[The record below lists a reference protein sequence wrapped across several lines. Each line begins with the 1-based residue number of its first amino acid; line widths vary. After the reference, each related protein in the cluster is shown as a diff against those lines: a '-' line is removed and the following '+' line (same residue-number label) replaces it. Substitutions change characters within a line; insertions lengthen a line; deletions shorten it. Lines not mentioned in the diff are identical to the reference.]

1 MDISKFLRTDE
12 DYEPIDNGRWMPVSE
27 DNPDTQF
34 FVIGMQSKEAQD
46 YLKNAAA
53 RLREQNGGKE
63 LTSEQFNQ
71 ITQDC
76 LAEVCLKDWKG
87 VKNNDKKV
95 PFSRDLA
102 RKSMNSHDKTFM
114 VIVSGLV
121 SELDR
126 NAEKYV
132 EAVTKK

>member
-46 YLKNAAA
+46 NLKNATA

-71 ITQDC
+71 ITQYG
-76 LAEVCLKDWKG
+76 LAEDCLKDWKG
-87 VKNNDKKV
+87 VNNGGKTI
-95 PFSRDLA
+95 PFSREQA
-102 RKSMNSHDKTFM
+102 RKSM
-114 VIVSGLV
+114 
-121 SELDR
+121 
-126 NAEKYV
+126 
-132 EAVTKK
+132 

>member
-27 DNPDTQF
+27 DNPDAQF

-53 RLREQNGGKE
+53 RMREQNGGKE

-76 LAEVCLKDWKG
+76 LAEVCMKDWKG
-87 VKNNDKKV
+87 VKNNGKKV

-102 RKSMNSHDKTFM
+102 RKSMNSRDKTFM

-121 SELDR
+121 NELDR
-126 NAEKYV
+126 NVEKYV

>member
-12 DYEPIDNGRWMPVSE
+12 DYEPIDSGRWMPVSE
-27 DNPDTQF
+27 DDPDTQF

-63 LTSEQFNQ
+63 LTSEQINQ

-76 LAEVCLKDWKG
+76 LTEVCLKDWKG
-87 VKNNDKKV
+87 VKNNGEDL
-95 PFSRDLA
+95 PFSRELA
-102 RKSMNSHDKTFM
+102 RRSMNSRDKTFM
-114 VIVSGLV
+114 VLVSGLV
-121 SELDR
+121 NELDR

-132 EAVTKK
+132 ESVTKK

>member
-53 RLREQNGGKE
+53 RMREQNGGKE

-76 LAEVCLKDWKG
+76 LAEVCMKDWKG
-87 VKNNDKKV
+87 VKNNGKKV

-102 RKSMNSHDKTFM
+102 RKSMNSRDKTFM

-121 SELDR
+121 NELDR
-126 NAEKYV
+126 NVEKYV

>member
-53 RLREQNGGKE
+53 RLREENDGKE
-63 LTSEQFNQ
+63 LTSDQFNQ

-87 VKNNDKKV
+87 VKNNGKKL
-95 PFSRDLA
+95 PFSRELA
-102 RKSMNSHDKTFM
+102 RKSMNSRDKTFM
-114 VIVSGLV
+114 VVVSGLV

-132 EAVTKK
+132 ETVTKK

>member
-53 RLREQNGGKE
+53 RMREQNGGKE
-63 LTSEQFNQ
+63 LASEQFNQ

-76 LAEVCLKDWKG
+76 LAEVCMKDWKG
-87 VKNNDKKV
+87 VKNNGKKV

-102 RKSMNSHDKTFM
+102 RKSMNSRDKTFM

-121 SELDR
+121 NELDR
-126 NAEKYV
+126 NVEKYV

>member
-1 MDISKFLRTDE
+1 MDISKFLRTEE

-27 DNPDTQF
+27 DDPDTQF

-63 LTSEQFNQ
+63 LTSEQLNQ
-71 ITQDC
+71 ITQEC
-76 LAEVCLKDWKG
+76 LTEVCLKDWKG
-87 VKNNDKKV
+87 VTNNGEEV
-95 PFSRDLA
+95 PFSRELVRRA
-102 RKSMNSHDKTFM
+102 MNSRDKTFLA
-114 VIVSGLV
+114 IVSSLV